1 MFCRRMSTMNA
12 IRGLSAMR
20 YVKFW
25 SGATPT
31 YTPPGCVVRCSS
43 GMTY

>member
-1 MFCRRMSTMNA
+1 MSTMNA
-12 IRGLSAMR
+12 MLGRTAAM

-31 YTPPGCVVRCSS
+31 
-43 GMTY
+43 